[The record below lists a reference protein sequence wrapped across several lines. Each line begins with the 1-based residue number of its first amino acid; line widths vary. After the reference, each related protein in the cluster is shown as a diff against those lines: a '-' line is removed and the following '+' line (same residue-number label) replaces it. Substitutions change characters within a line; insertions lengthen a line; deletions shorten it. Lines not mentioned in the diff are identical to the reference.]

1 MSVVFLRNYMLH
13 KNSMLSG
20 FFLGLIAPAWL
31 IFHVIYK
38 DLVLLH
44 KPAIPYLVALG
55 INLFI
60 IRICF
65 KYNLDN
71 AGRGVMVTTF
81 IGVLLLLVFKV
92 RLT

>member
-1 MSVVFLRNYMLH
+1 MLN
-13 KNSMLSG
+13 KNSLLSG
-20 FFLGLIAPAWL
+20 VILGLITPALAWL
-31 IFHVIYK
+31 LFHVICK
-38 DLVLLH
+38 GVILLN

-65 KYNLDN
+65 KKNMDDT
-71 AGRGVMVTTF
+71 GRGTMLTTF
-81 IGVLLLLVFKV
+81 VCVILILVFKI

>member
-1 MSVVFLRNYMLH
+1 MFN
-13 KNSMLSG
+13 KDSMLSG
-20 FFLGLIAPAWL
+20 ILLGLVVPAMAWF
-31 IFHVIYK
+31 IFNVLYK
-38 DLVLLH
+38 GVVLLH

-65 KYNLDN
+65 KKNLDDT
-71 AGRGVMVTTF
+71 GRGIMATTF
-81 IGVLLLLVFKV
+81 VCVILLLVFKI

>member
-1 MSVVFLRNYMLH
+1 
-13 KNSMLSG
+13 MLSG
-20 FFLGLIAPAWL
+20 ILLGLVTPALAWL
-31 IFHVIYK
+31 LFHIIYK
-38 DLVLLH
+38 GVVVLN

-65 KYNLDN
+65 KKNLDDT
-71 AGRGVMVTTF
+71 GRGVMTTTF
-81 IGVLLLLVFKV
+81 ICIILLLVFKI

>member
-1 MSVVFLRNYMLH
+1 MLTGI
-13 KNSMLSG
+13 LSG
-20 FFLGLIAPAWL
+20 LIIPAVAWL
-31 IFHVIYK
+31 IFNVLYK
-38 DLVLLH
+38 GVVLFN

-65 KYNLDN
+65 KKNLDDT
-71 AGRGVMVTTF
+71 GRGVMVTTF
-81 IGVLLLLVFKV
+81 VCVILLLVFKI

>member
-1 MSVVFLRNYMLH
+1 
-13 KNSMLSG
+13 MLSG
-20 FFLGLIAPAWL
+20 ILLGLVTPALAWL
-31 IFHVIYK
+31 LFHVIYK
-38 DLVLLH
+38 GIVLLN

-65 KYNLDN
+65 KKNIDDT
-71 AGRGVMVTTF
+71 GRGVMMTTF
-81 IGVLLLLVFKV
+81 ICVILLLVFKI

>member
-1 MSVVFLRNYMLH
+1 
-13 KNSMLSG
+13 MLSG
-20 FFLGLIAPAWL
+20 VLLGIITPALAWL

-38 DLVLLH
+38 GIVLLN

-60 IRICF
+60 IRILF
-65 KYNLDN
+65 KKNMDD
-71 AGRGVMVTTF
+71 AGRGVMLTTF
-81 IGVLLLLVFKV
+81 VFVILILVFKI

>member
-1 MSVVFLRNYMLH
+1 
-13 KNSMLSG
+13 MLSG
-20 FFLGLIAPAWL
+20 VMLGIITRALAWL

-38 DLVLLH
+38 GIVLLN

-60 IRICF
+60 IRILI
-65 KYNLDN
+65 KNNMDDT
-71 AGRGVMVTTF
+71 GRGVMLTTF
-81 IGVLLLLVFKV
+81 VCVILILVFKI